1 MTPDF
6 QDLIKNEY
14 HHLDTYYF
22 NTAYFGPSPYSA
34 KQKVSRALHKELDP
48 SYHNYNTWMGVS
60 ERVRIQLAGII
71 DCHPDHIMHS
81 TATSDIINIVA
92 NGYDFK
98 DGDVVAAIDKD
109 YPSNIL
115 PWMLAEKNGKCK
127 FELLN
132 LKDEVLPTPDWL
144 AKNLPKNTKIF
155 NCSFVTF
162 DTGKKINIQE
172 IGKFLQERDILFC
185 LDVTQGLGG
194 TDITREELSY
204 IDVMACS
211 SYKWILGPYGHAFGY
226 FSEKAQ
232 SLITHNTANWIVSPK
247 SKVVSH
253 LLDYTTDTLPG
264 ARKYDRGQASNM
276 LAMSCLEAGL
286 EVLTELS
293 LPKIRMHNAEVR
305 DYFLE
310 NYPKKKFDLITPTDA
325 MANILSLKASGIDA
339 HQLERELK
347 FRNVDVSV
355 RQGNLRL
362 SFHLFNNKDQ
372 VNTLL
377 ETIDI

>member
-6 QDLIKNEY
+6 EDIIKNEY
-14 HHLDTYYF
+14 HHLDTFYF

-34 KQKVSRALHKELDP
+34 KQKVSRALQKELDP

-60 ERVRIQLAGII
+60 ERVRILLSGII
-71 DCHPDHIMHS
+71 DCNPDHVMHS
-81 TATSDIINIVA
+81 SSTSDIINIVA
-92 NGYDFK
+92 NGYPFK
-98 DGDVVAAIDKD
+98 EGDVVAAIDKD

-132 LKDEVLPTPDWL
+132 LKTEIIPTPSWL
-144 AKNLPKNTKIF
+144 AKNLPKETKIF
-155 NCSFVTF
+155 NCSYITF
-162 DTGKKINIQE
+162 DTGKKIDLQSV
-172 IGKFLQERDILFC
+172 GKFLKERDILFC

-194 TDITREELSY
+194 LDINREELSY

-211 SYKWILGPYGHAFGY
+211 SYKWMLGPYGHAFGY

-232 SLITHNTANWIVSPK
+232 SLIQHKTANWIVSPN

-253 LLDYTTDTLPG
+253 LLDYTVETLPG

-276 LAMSCLEAGL
+276 LSMSCLEAGL
-286 EVLTELS
+286 ETLSEIS
-293 LPKIRMHNAEVR
+293 LPKIRIHNAEVR

-310 NYPKKKFDLITPTDA
+310 HYPKKKFELITPVEH
-325 MANILSLKASGIDA
+325 MANILSLKAKNIDSY
-339 HQLERELK
+339 QLERELK

-362 SFHLFNNKDQ
+362 SFHLFNTKEQ
-372 VNTLL
+372 VDTLL
-377 ETIDI
+377 EAIDI